1 MRVADREGAAILDSR
16 CYTIHSYGGAPVRI
30 SILPITFLSLWG
42 TCFAQPQLPG
52 CEPRPEVQQELREH
66 LNDKSL
72 DKLKFAEQAARRHE
86 VLEGLIARYPG
97 ELEPYRRLIDFVRDS
112 ETDHYPAL
120 QARYKEQAAQKPG
133 DPLALYLAGY
143 VLTGTDTP
151 EAIRLLEAAKA
162 KAPEFAWPALQLAN
176 IYSTGK
182 FTDGK
187 KSGAY
192 LSSFF
197 SVCGSSTE
205 SRAQWILAKGGDTAL
220 QARVAAA
227 LRERLAKE
235 SDPEI
240 LKQYATLWGLE
251 FRSRST
257 QQHAALRRQV
267 AEDLKRLESANSK
280 PDGDWLAFLRGGYK
294 QSGASEAALTAFDDR
309 ILKEFPSSDAAY
321 HVAVA
326 RWDKAHKQPEDQQD
340 TAAWTAWTQAYRE
353 ALKSWIHD
361 YPDNTFLSH
370 AAWFYQISNDMS
382 IAEKEGIAA
391 LDHYFKTALDYESP
405 GSSPYLVA
413 ADFLVT
419 HKWQPKRALDLL
431 HKAQPM
437 LAAELKQPQGDDLSP
452 DRLDE
457 IERSAVYQQQNL
469 NGLILQAAR
478 LANRPAE
485 AQGLH
490 AEVEGAPPKSPK
502 RQSDYWRN
510 RARLAALENRKADAL
525 TYYELALK
533 TRLSPPTPWH
543 GRLDDPVSD
552 EARAL
557 FKDLGGTDVA
567 WGVWSKPPGTKPQEA
582 TEGRWEKPTRQLPTF
597 ELADLSGKTWKL
609 ATFEGKSVLINIW
622 ATWCGPCKTELPHLQ
637 KLYETVKDR
646 PGLQILTFNIDED
659 LGLVEPFM
667 KEKGYT
673 FPVLPAFSFVT
684 TLLDGFA
691 IPQNWIVDPKGA
703 WRWTQIGYGGEPDW
717 IDVMIRRME
726 EVKKSE

>member
-1 MRVADREGAAILDSR
+1 
-16 CYTIHSYGGAPVRI
+16 VRI
-30 SILPITFLSLWG
+30 SVLSITFLSLGG
-42 TCFAQPQLPG
+42 TCLAQPELPG
-52 CEPRPEVQQELREH
+52 CEPRPEVQQVLREQ
-66 LNDKSL
+66 LNNKSL
-72 DKLKFAEQAARRHE
+72 DKLKFADQAARQHE
-86 VLEGLIARYPG
+86 VLEGFMAKYPR
-97 ELEPYRRLIDFVRDS
+97 ELEPHRRLVDFVHYS

-120 QARYKEQAAQKPG
+120 QARYKEQAAQKPD
-133 DPLALYLAGY
+133 DPLALYLAAY
-143 VLTGTDTP
+143 VLNGTDTP

-162 KAPEFAWPALQLAN
+162 KAPDFAWPALQLAN

-197 SVCGSSTE
+197 SVCSSSTDN
-205 SRAQWILAKGGDTAL
+205 RAQWILGKGGDTAL
-220 QARVAAA
+220 EARVAAA

-240 LKQYATLWGLE
+240 LKQYETLWGLE
-251 FRSRST
+251 FRSRPP
-257 QQHAALRRQV
+257 QEHAALRRQV
-267 AEDLKRLESANSK
+267 AQDLQRLESANPK
-280 PDGDWLAFLRGGYK
+280 PDGEWLRFLRGGYK
-294 QSGASEAALTAFDDR
+294 QSGAAEAALTAFDDR
-309 ILKEFPSSDAAY
+309 ILKEFPSSNAAY
-321 HVAVA
+321 SVVNQ
-326 RWDKAHKQPEDQQD
+326 RWRKAHKEPEDQKD
-340 TAAWTAWTQAYRE
+340 TALWTTYDQAYRE
-353 ALKSWIHD
+353 ALKGWIHD
-361 YPDNTFLSH
+361 YPDDTFLSR
-370 AAWFYQISNDMS
+370 AAWYYAISSDMS
-382 IAEKEGIAA
+382 LGEKEGTAA
-391 LDHYFKTALDYESP
+391 MDHYFKAALDYDP
-405 GSSPYLVA
+405 PDSSPYIEA

-437 LAAELKQPQGDDLSP
+437 LAAELNRLHADNLTA
-452 DRLDE
+452 DREDE
-457 IERSAVYQQQNL
+457 RERSVVYEQQNL
-469 NGLILQAAR
+469 TGLILQAAR

-485 AQGLH
+485 AQSLR
-490 AEVEGAPPKSPK
+490 AAVEGAPPKSPK

-525 TYYELALK
+525 TYYQVALQ
-533 TRLSPPTPWH
+533 TRISPPTPWH

-552 EARAL
+552 EARAV

-567 WGVWSKPPGTKPQEA
+567 WGLWSKPPGAKPQEA
-582 TEGRWEKPTRQLPTF
+582 TEGRWEEPTRQLPTF

-609 ATFEGKSVLINIW
+609 ATLEGKSVLINIW
-622 ATWCGPCKTELPHLQ
+622 ATWCGPCNVELPHLQ

-673 FPVLPAFSFVT
+673 FPVMPAFSFVT

-691 IPQNWIVDPKGA
+691 IPQNWIVDPKGV

-717 IDVMIRRME
+717 IDVMIQRME
-726 EVKKSE
+726 MVIKGD

>member
-1 MRVADREGAAILDSR
+1 M
-16 CYTIHSYGGAPVRI
+16 RI
-30 SILPITFLSLWG
+30 SVLSIAFLYLGG

-52 CEPRPEVQQELREH
+52 CEPRPEVQKELREQ

-72 DKLKFAEQAARRHE
+72 DKLRFADQAARRHE
-86 VLEGLIARYPG
+86 VLEGLMAKYPR
-97 ELEPYRRLIDFVRDS
+97 ELEPYRRLIDFVHYS
-112 ETDHYPAL
+112 ETDHYAAL

-151 EAIRLLEAAKA
+151 EAIRLLEAAKTQ
-162 KAPEFAWPALQLAN
+162 APEFAWPALQLAN

-197 SVCGSSTE
+197 SVCSSSTD
-205 SRAQWILAKGGDTAL
+205 AQWILGKGGDTAL

-240 LKQYATLWGLE
+240 LKQYETLWGLE
-251 FRSRST
+251 FRSRSP
-257 QQHAALRRQV
+257 QQHAALRREV
-267 AEDLKRLESANSK
+267 AEDLKRLESANPK
-280 PDGDWLAFLRGGYK
+280 PDGEWLAFLRGGSK
-294 QSGASEAALTAFDDR
+294 QSGAAEAALTAFDDR
-309 ILKEFPSSDAAY
+309 ILKEFPSSNAAY
-321 HVAVA
+321 NVAGA
-326 RWDKAHKQPEDQQD
+326 RWNKAHKPPEDQQD
-340 TAAWTAWTQAYRE
+340 TAAWTAWNQAHLE
-353 ALKSWIHD
+353 ALKGWIRA
-361 YPDNTFLSH
+361 YPDNTYLSRS
-370 AAWFYQISNDMS
+370 AWFNQISSDMS
-382 IAEKEGIAA
+382 LAEKEGVAA
-391 LDHYFKTALDYESP
+391 LDRYLKAALDYEP
-405 GSSPYLVA
+405 PDSSPYLDA

-437 LAAELKQPQGDDLSP
+437 LAAELKQPQGDGLTP
-452 DRLDE
+452 DREDE
-457 IERSAVYQQQNL
+457 RERSAVYQQQNL

-485 AQGLH
+485 AQSLH
-490 AEVEGAPPKSPK
+490 AAVEGAPPKSPK

-525 TYYELALK
+525 TYYQLALT
-533 TRLSPPTPWH
+533 TRISPPTPWH
-543 GRLDDPVSD
+543 GRLEDPVSD

-567 WGVWSKPPGTKPQEA
+567 WGVWSKPPGAKPQEA
-582 TEGRWEKPTRQLPTF
+582 TEGRWEKPVRQLPTF
-597 ELADLSGKTWKL
+597 ELADLSGTTWKL
-609 ATFEGKSVLINIW
+609 ATLEGKSVLINIW
-622 ATWCGPCKTELPHLQ
+622 ATWCGPCNTELPHLQ

-673 FPVLPAFSFVT
+673 FPVMPAFSFVT
-684 TLLDGFA
+684 TLLNGFA
-691 IPQNWIVDPKGA
+691 IPQNWIVDPKGV

-717 IDVMIRRME
+717 IDVMIQRME
-726 EVKKSE
+726 MVK